1 MGLGIFWGGKPPG
14 AVSRGPVH
22 AHPLWRRGARSSS
35 PSSPLAKKA
44 KKKKKIKKFKTTKR
58 GGEGRGGG
66 SRRPGKLYRLCL
78 GTAPTAPLPLP
89 GPRALREAAPR
100 RAAGRSGA
108 ERSRRRLQGRA
119 TGCGLWAS
127 AWLHPLIP
135 GYSHPPGQPLW
146 APGCPRWDGRAAAGS
161 PSSRSAPCA
170 GEGGGRE
177 RSASVAHLS
186 WDLGSSEVH
195 ALG

>member
-1 MGLGIFWGGKPPG
+1 MRIHSGAAEREAAAPVPP
-14 AVSRGPVH
+14 SPK
-22 AHPLWRRGARSSS
+22 RRR
-35 PSSPLAKKA
+35 KK
-44 KKKKKIKKFKTTKR
+44 KKFKTTKR

-66 SRRPGKLYRLCL
+66 SRRPGKLYQLCL
-78 GTAPTAPLPLP
+78 GAAPTAPLPLP
-89 GPRALREAAPR
+89 GRRALREAAPR

-108 ERSRRRLQGRA
+108 ERSRCRLQGRA
-119 TGCGLWAS
+119 AGCGLWAS
-127 AWLHPLIP
+127 ARLHPRISGCP
-135 GYSHPPGQPLW
+135 HPPGRPLW

-177 RSASVAHLS
+177 RSASAAHLW